1 MMRFVLNSFNSKGES
16 LVPKPGS
23 IQLIAVIYLV
33 DGFLN
38 IGWGFTIIFGLFSSI
53 IGVLCLPIGIYPIA
67 IGIIEFVYAIKLLG
81 DPVRLSKAPY
91 LVSVL
96 QLTTVVV
103 LDPIG
108 LILGVISLLL
118 YNSKKVKAYFD
129 FTSSQLYPGQGYA

>member
-1 MMRFVLNSFNSKGES
+1 MLTRFYAKGES
-16 LVPKPGS
+16 LVSKPGS
-23 IQLIAVIYLV
+23 IQLIAVIYLI

-38 IGWGFTIIFGLFSSI
+38 IGWGFTIIFGLFSSV
-53 IGVLCLPIGIYPIA
+53 IGFLCFPIGFYPIA

-96 QLTTVVV
+96 QLTTVIV

-108 LILGVISLLL
+108 LILGAISLLL

-129 FTSSQLYPGQGYA
+129 FTARQLYAGQSYA

>member
-1 MMRFVLNSFNSKGES
+1 MPFKLTRFSAKGES

-38 IGWGFTIIFGLFSSI
+38 IGWGFTIIFGLFSSV
-53 IGVLCLPIGIYPIA
+53 IGLFCFPIGFYPIA

-96 QLTTVVV
+96 QLTTVIV

-108 LILGVISLLL
+108 LFLGVISLLL

-129 FTSSQLYPGQGYA
+129 FAAHQLNLEQRYV